1 MGLKAKNSMAQH
13 KLLLLYLLNTNPHRP
28 EEQGGHDR
36 LMLTELQIMR
46 IMDELELMSYF
57 DLKECLFELKE
68 NRDINAGATPQGM
81 MYSITEKGSDIINVM
96 LEELHLSSRNAVR
109 DYLVQN
115 NDELKK
121 ESQYISEYIKLREN
135 EYRVTLKVLE
145 QNSTIFEIN
154 VVVYSKQQ
162 AQHISE
168 KWKDRAVDIY
178 RDMMLKFS

>member
-28 EEQGGHDR
+28 GEQGGR
-36 LMLTELQIMR
+36 ELLMLTELQIMR

-68 NRDINAGATPQGM
+68 NKDINTSATPQGIL
-81 MYSITEKGSDIINVM
+81 YSITDKGADIITVM
-96 LEELHLSSRNAVR
+96 EDELHLSSRNAVR
-109 DYLVQN
+109 DYLIQN
-115 NDELKK
+115 NEELKK

-162 AQHISE
+162 AQQISD
-168 KWKDRAVDIY
+168 KWKDCAVDIY